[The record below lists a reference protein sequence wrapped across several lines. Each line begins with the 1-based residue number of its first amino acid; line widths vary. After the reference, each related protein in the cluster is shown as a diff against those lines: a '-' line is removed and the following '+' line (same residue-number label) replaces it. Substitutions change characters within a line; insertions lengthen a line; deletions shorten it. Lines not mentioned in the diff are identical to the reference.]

1 MRSGSTCFANSYVIL
16 TRLSSS
22 KVSPGYGVETA
33 KSRTWVGFMSRGM
46 IPSRRPNDKV
56 QPMQDD
62 RTQYSDSGDIA
73 TDVSQRIAMVR
84 HFASTGQ
91 LPFFQQIDSVTPP
104 TVSVAGRECV
114 LLGSNSYIGLSK
126 HPDVIA
132 ASVKATEDFGAGTTG
147 SRLLNGT
154 YSLHVALEQQIA
166 KWLGREG
173 AVVFTTGYQTNVGT
187 IQGLLGPDCLAVVDS
202 YVHASIRDGVRL
214 SRAVEAKFAHNDA
227 ASLAA
232 ALRSH
237 AGTQFRRVLVLVDS
251 LYSMEGS
258 TAPLERIIDICKNAG
273 ALLMVDEAHG
283 IGVFG
288 PTGGGLTQRN
298 GVAKD
303 VDIVMGSLSK
313 SIGGL
318 GGFIAA
324 SRDFID
330 EIRLSARSFWFS
342 TSATPGA
349 MAAASAA
356 VEIIRSDE
364 GSDRRSRLERNSR
377 LMREALAPLDVAL
390 LQSDEH
396 SPDWSPIIP
405 IRLFDEM
412 RTALSWN
419 QLRDAGV
426 FVTPAIYPAVPIGKP
441 ILRVCMTSE
450 LSEGDVLSSA
460 ELLAKELS
468 WALAD

>member
-1 MRSGSTCFANSYVIL
+1 MG
-16 TRLSSS
+16 
-22 KVSPGYGVETA
+22 
-33 KSRTWVGFMSRGM
+33 RGT
-46 IPSRRPNDKV
+46 IASCRPNDKV
-56 QPMQDD
+56 QLMQNDGM
-62 RTQYSDSGDIA
+62 QYSDSGDIA

-214 SRAVEAKFAHNDA
+214 SQAVEARFAHNDL

-237 AGTQFRRVLVLVDS
+237 AGTPFRRILVLVDS

-258 TAPLERIIDICKNAG
+258 TAPLERIIAVCKDAG
-273 ALLMVDEAHG
+273 AMLMVDEAHG
-283 IGVFG
+283 VGVFG
-288 PTGGGLTQRN
+288 PTGAGLAERN
-298 GVAKD
+298 GVAQEI
-303 VDIVMGSLSK
+303 DILMGSLSK
-313 SIGGL
+313 AIGGL

-324 SRDFID
+324 SQDIVD

-342 TSATPGA
+342 TSGTPGS
-349 MAAASAA
+349 MAAAAA
-356 VEIIRSDE
+356 AIEVIQGDDGRE
-364 GSDRRSRLERNSR
+364 RRRRLERNAR
-377 LMREALAPLDVAL
+377 LIREVLAPLDVAL
-390 LQSDEH
+390 HRPDEL

-405 IRLFDEM
+405 IRLFDEL
-412 RTALSWN
+412 RTALSWHK
-419 QLRDAGV
+419 LRDAGI
-426 FVTPAIYPAVPIGKP
+426 FVTPAIYPAVPLGKP

-450 LSEGDVLSSA
+450 LSREEVLWCA
-460 ELLAKELS
+460 DLLTEELS
-468 WALAD
+468 WALAPA

>member
-1 MRSGSTCFANSYVIL
+1 MDDDLQEFAL
-16 TRLSSS
+16 T
-22 KVSPGYGVETA
+22 GEIA
-33 KSRTWVGFMSRGM
+33 
-46 IPSRRPNDKV
+46 
-56 QPMQDD
+56 QDV
-62 RTQYSDSGDIA
+62 R
-73 TDVSQRIAMVR
+73 QRIELLR
-84 HFASTGQ
+84 HFDSVGQ
-91 LPFFQQIDSVTPP
+91 LPFFQQIDAVDTPF
-104 TVSVAGRECV
+104 VEVHGRKCV
-114 LLGSNSYIGLSK
+114 LLGSNSYIGLST
-126 HPDVIA
+126 HPDVVA
-132 ASVKATEDFGAGTTG
+132 ASVEATKEFGSGTTG

-154 YSLHVALEQQIA
+154 YSLHVALELQIA
-166 KWLGREG
+166 AWLGHEQ
-173 AVVFTTGYQTNVGT
+173 ALVFTTGYQTNVGT
-187 IQGLLGPDCLAVVDS
+187 IQALLSDDCLAVVDS
-202 YVHASIRDGVRL
+202 LAHASIRDGVRL
-214 SRAVEAKFAHNDA
+214 SQAVEAKFEHNDA
-227 ASLAA
+227 EGLAA
-232 ALRSH
+232 VLRSH
-237 AGTQFRRVLVLVDS
+237 AGTQYRRVLVVVDS

-258 TAPLERIIDICKNAG
+258 TAPLERIIEICKNAG

-303 VDIVMGSLSK
+303 VDILMGSLSK
-313 SIGGL
+313 AIGGL
-318 GGFIAA
+318 GGFVAA

-356 VEIIRSDE
+356 VKIIRSDE

-450 LSEGDVLSSA
+450 LSEDDVLNSA

-468 WALAD
+468 WAQADA